1 MNINATT
8 SPDYVGLVKFLM
20 EPLLQKPDSLRIDS
34 EVINARQRVWIRV
47 AFEGEDK
54 GRVLGRD
61 GRNLQAIQTV
71 LNTAGAI
78 AGQSVYVDVYNPNI
92 RSARDAEDG
101 RSHFRDRPQGGR
113 FKRSRTSSSNRFQ

>member
-54 GRVLGRD
+54 GRVLGRG

-78 AGQSVYVDVYNPNI
+78 AG
-92 RSARDAEDG
+92 
-101 RSHFRDRPQGGR
+101 
-113 FKRSRTSSSNRFQ
+113 

>member
-1 MNINATT
+1 MNVNTTT
-8 SPDYVGLVKFLM
+8 SLDYVGLVKFLM

-34 EVINARQRVWIRV
+34 EVINTRHRVWIRV

-54 GRVLGRD
+54 GRVLGRG

-78 AGQSVYVDVYNPNI
+78 AGQSVYVDVYNANI
-92 RSARDAEDG
+92 RSARDAKDS
-101 RSHFRDRPQGGR
+101 RSSFRDRPQGSR
-113 FKRSRTSSSNRFQ
+113 FKRSRSSSPRLP